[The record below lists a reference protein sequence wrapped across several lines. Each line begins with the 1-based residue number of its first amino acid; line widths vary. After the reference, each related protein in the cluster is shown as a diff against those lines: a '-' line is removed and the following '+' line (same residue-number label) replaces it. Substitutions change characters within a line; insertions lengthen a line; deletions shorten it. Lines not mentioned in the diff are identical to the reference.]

1 MLLGKFAAPAA
12 WACNLRWHQSG
23 EHRGVG
29 GMRRKGNS
37 EDARRRGNRGGGG
50 GVEALNIQLSG
61 DDIRR

>member
-1 MLLGKFAAPAA
+1 
-12 WACNLRWHQSG
+12 
-23 EHRGVG
+23 
-29 GMRRKGNS
+29 MRRKGNS